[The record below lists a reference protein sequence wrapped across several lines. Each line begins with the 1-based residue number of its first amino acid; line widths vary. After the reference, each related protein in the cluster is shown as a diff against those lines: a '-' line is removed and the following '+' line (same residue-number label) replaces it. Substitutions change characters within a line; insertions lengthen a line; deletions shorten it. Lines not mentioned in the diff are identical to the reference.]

1 MLRTSDHGRVYA
13 LIHAATLLALAVVA
27 LLAACSDDR
36 TARTPFEPEAKAV
49 TANGQNTEVVNGRMV
64 FSALANG
71 GVAIFSMN
79 PDGTDRRQ
87 LTSNPAGDDWDAAVS
102 PDGRKIAFVR
112 SEGTAANIYVM
123 NDDGTAVHQLTA
135 FVPGGYAEG
144 PAWSP
149 DGKRIAMT
157 ASESGAHSRIYV
169 MSASGHNLAP
179 VAAQGAEDMQPTW
192 SPDGRKIAFTR
203 VGGMGTNIMIANL
216 VTGGAAQ
223 LFALCGS
230 IACTAPSWSPD
241 GTRIAYERDGTLQ
254 VQPLGGPPQPAAF
267 NLVGYAGGPV
277 WAPDGTTLLYTGST
291 FDAGATRIGL
301 VTVAPDGS
309 GMQPV
314 TSGPAPEMYPS
325 WGRQR

>member
-1 MLRTSDHGRVYA
+1 MLRSSDHGRRYA
-13 LIHAATLLALAVVA
+13 LIHAATILALAVAA

-36 TARTPFEPEAKAV
+36 TARTPLEPEVKGVA
-49 TANGQNTEVVNGRMV
+49 TNGQNTAVVNGRVV

-112 SEGTAANIYVM
+112 SEGAAANIYVM
-123 NDDGTAVHQLTA
+123 NADGSAIHQLTA

-149 DGKRIAMT
+149 DGQRIAMT
-157 ASESGAHSRIYV
+157 ASEYGVHSRIYV

-179 VAAQGAEDMQPTW
+179 GAAQGAEDMQPTW
-192 SPDGRKIAFTR
+192 SPDGQKLAFTR
-203 VGGMGTNIMIANL
+203 VGGMGINIMIATV
-216 VTGGAAQ
+216 VTGGGAQ

-230 IACTAPSWSPD
+230 IACHAPAWSPD

-254 VQPLGGPPQPAAF
+254 VQPLGGAPQPVAF
-267 NLVGYAGGPV
+267 NLVGYAGGPG
-277 WAPDGTTLLYTGST
+277 WAPDGTKLLYTGT
-291 FDAGATRIGL
+291 VQDGGATRIAL
-301 VTVAPDGS
+301 VTVAPGGS

-314 TSGPAPEMYPS
+314 TSGPGPEMYPS